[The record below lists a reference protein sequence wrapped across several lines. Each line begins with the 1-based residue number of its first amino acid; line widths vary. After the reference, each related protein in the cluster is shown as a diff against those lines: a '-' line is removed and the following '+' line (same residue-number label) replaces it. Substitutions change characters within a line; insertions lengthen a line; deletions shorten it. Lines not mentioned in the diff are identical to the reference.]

1 MQKMEQMYEGKA
13 KKVFATDDPNLCI
26 VSYKDDA
33 TAFNG
38 KKKGTIEGKGVVNN
52 RMSNFMF
59 QLMEKHGIPTH
70 FVKELN
76 DRETLV
82 KKVTIVPLEVI
93 MRNKA
98 AGSMAKRLGLEEG
111 KELLCP
117 VLEFSYKCDELDDP
131 MVNES
136 HILAA
141 GFATKEDLDTISSM
155 SRKINEIMCE
165 FFASVGVELIDF
177 KLEFGRTAD
186 GQIVLADE
194 ISPDTCRFWDINT
207 HEKLDKDRFRRD
219 LGGVEEAYAEMMKR
233 IGLQ

>member
-38 KKKGTIEGKGVVNN
+38 KKKGTIVGKGVVNN

-59 QLMEKHGIPTH
+59 QLLEKHGIPTH

-98 AGSMAKRLGLEEG
+98 AGSMAKRLGLKEG
-111 KELLCP
+111 TELLCP

-141 GFATKEDLDTISSM
+141 GFATKEDLDTISDM

-194 ISPDTCRFWDINT
+194 ISPDTCRFW
-207 HEKLDKDRFRRD
+207 
-219 LGGVEEAYAEMMKR
+219 
-233 IGLQ
+233 